1 MPNRTA
7 GDNVEVGDTRTVG
20 FPVSNRILTIPNL
33 VSVARLAAIP
43 VFLWLVWRGEDLI
56 GLIVLVVAVSTDFVD
71 GALARRLGQVSA
83 LGQLLD
89 PLADRLFI
97 AAVVV
102 ALTIRDVV
110 PLWVVAL
117 VLGRDV
123 LLGVGTLVF
132 RRFGVGVLP
141 VKWMGK
147 WATFA
152 LLLSLPLFLLVSV
165 FDGVSMYVSPFTWA
179 VAIAG
184 VVLYWWAGILYLV
197 DAVGIARTARA
208 EGSSESGTIAATT
221 EG

>member
-1 MPNRTA
+1 MPDRTA
-7 GDNVEVGDTRTVG
+7 GQRVDGGETPSGAIA
-20 FPVSNRILTIPNL
+20 VSRRIATLPNL
-33 VSVARLAAIP
+33 VSVLRLGAIP
-43 VFLWLVWRGEDLI
+43 LFLWLVWRGDDLI

-71 GALARRLGQVSA
+71 GALARRLGQVSV

-102 ALTIRDVV
+102 ALTFRDVV
-110 PLWVVAL
+110 PLWVVL
-117 VLGRDV
+117 VVLGRDV
-123 LLGVGTLVF
+123 LLGAGTLIF

-165 FDGVSMYVSPFTWA
+165 FEGVSVYVSPFAWA
-179 VAIAG
+179 VVVAG
-184 VVLYWWAGILYLV
+184 VVLYWWAGILYLL
-197 DAVGIARTARA
+197 DAVGIARTRRA
-208 EGSSESGTIAATT
+208 GRPDESGTLAATT

>member
-1 MPNRTA
+1 M
-7 GDNVEVGDTRTVG
+7 
-20 FPVSNRILTIPNL
+20 TIPNL

-43 VFLWLVWRGEDLI
+43 LFLWLVWRGDDLL

-71 GALARRLGQVSA
+71 GALARRLGQVSV

-97 AAVVV
+97 AAVAV

-110 PLWVVAL
+110 PLWVVLL

-123 LLGVGTLVF
+123 LLGLGTFVF

-152 LLLSLPLFLLVSV
+152 LLFSLPLFLLVNV
-165 FDGVSMYVSPFTWA
+165 FDGLAIYVAPFAWA
-179 VAIAG
+179 VAFAG
-184 VVLYWWAGILYLV
+184 VVLYWWAGILYLL
-197 DAVGIARTARA
+197 DAVGIARTERSRA
-208 EGSSESGTIAATT
+208 SGESGTLAPTT

>member
-1 MPNRTA
+1 VPNRTEWDD
-7 GDNVEVGDTRTVG
+7 GGVGDTPSGG
-20 FPVSNRILTIPNL
+20 FPVSNRVMTIPNL
-33 VSVARLAAIP
+33 VSVLRLGAIP
-43 VFLWLVWRGEDLI
+43 LFLWLVWRGDDLI
-56 GLIVLVVAVSTDFVD
+56 GLIVLVLAVSTDFVD

-110 PLWVVAL
+110 PLWVVLL

-123 LLGVGTLVF
+123 LLGLGTLIF

-152 LLLSLPLFLLVSV
+152 LLFSLPLFLLVSV
-165 FDGVSMYVSPFTWA
+165 FEGVSIYVSPFAWA

-184 VVLYWWAGILYLV
+184 VVLYWWAGILYLL
-197 DAVGIARTARA
+197 DAVGIARTAGAR
-208 EGSSESGTIAATT
+208 GSGESATLSSTT

>member
-1 MPNRTA
+1 M
-7 GDNVEVGDTRTVG
+7 
-20 FPVSNRILTIPNL
+20 TIPNL
-33 VSVARLAAIP
+33 VSLARLAAIP
-43 VFLWLVWRGEDLI
+43 VFLWLVWRGDDLV

-71 GALARRLGQVSA
+71 GALARRLGQVSV

-110 PLWVVAL
+110 PLWVVLL

-123 LLGVGTLVF
+123 LLGLGTLFF

-152 LLLSLPLFLLVSV
+152 LLFSLPLFLLVNV
-165 FDGVSMYVSPFTWA
+165 FESLAMYVAPFAWA
-179 VAIAG
+179 VAFAG
-184 VVLYWWAGILYLV
+184 VVLYWWAGILYLL
-197 DAVGIARTARA
+197 DAVGIARTVRARA
-208 EGSSESGTIAATT
+208 SGESGTLAPTT

>member
-1 MPNRTA
+1 M
-7 GDNVEVGDTRTVG
+7 GDSPTGG
-20 FPVSNRILTIPNL
+20 LPVSNRIVTIPNL
-33 VSVARLAAIP
+33 VSVVRLAAIP
-43 VFLWLVWRGEDLI
+43 LFLWLVWRGDDLI
-56 GLIVLVVAVSTDFVD
+56 GLIVLVLAVSTDFVD

-110 PLWVVAL
+110 PIWVVLL

-123 LLGVGTLVF
+123 LLGLGTLIF

-152 LLLSLPLFLLVSV
+152 LLFSLPLFLLVSV
-165 FDGVSMYVSPFTWA
+165 FEGVSMYVSPFAWA

-184 VVLYWWAGILYLV
+184 VVLYWWAGTLYLI
-197 DAVGIARTARA
+197 DAVGIARTAGANRS
-208 EGSSESGTIAATT
+208 GESGTLSSTT

>member
-1 MPNRTA
+1 M
-7 GDNVEVGDTRTVG
+7 
-20 FPVSNRILTIPNL
+20 TIPNL

-43 VFLWLVWRGEDLI
+43 LFLWLVWRGDELL

-71 GALARRLGQVSA
+71 GALARRLGQVSV

-110 PLWVVAL
+110 PLWVVLL

-152 LLLSLPLFLLVSV
+152 LLFSLPLFLLVNV
-165 FDGVSMYVSPFTWA
+165 FEGLAIYVTPFAWA
-179 VAIAG
+179 VAFAG
-184 VVLYWWAGILYLV
+184 VVLYWWAGILYLL
-197 DAVGIARTARA
+197 DAVGIARTERSRA
-208 EGSSESGTIAATT
+208 SGESGTLAPTT

>member
-1 MPNRTA
+1 
-7 GDNVEVGDTRTVG
+7 
-20 FPVSNRILTIPNL
+20 VSNRIVTIPNL
-33 VSVARLAAIP
+33 VSLARLAAIP
-43 VFLWLVWRGEDLI
+43 VFLWLVWRGDDLI

-71 GALARRLGQVSA
+71 GALARRLGQVSV

-110 PLWVVAL
+110 PLWVVLL

-123 LLGVGTLVF
+123 LLGLGTLFF

-152 LLLSLPLFLLVSV
+152 LLFSLPLFLLVNV
-165 FDGVSMYVSPFTWA
+165 FEALAMYVAPFAWA
-179 VAIAG
+179 IAFAG
-184 VVLYWWAGILYLV
+184 VVLYWWAGILYLL

-208 EGSSESGTIAATT
+208 RATGESGTLAPTT